1 MRFRLL
7 ATLFAV
13 VALAGCGGSSAPN
26 GSGGGNAYVR
36 FLNGSPD
43 QPAIDFDLPAG
54 TRYIPDLNYKALT
67 AYQSIAAGTYSI
79 GATAVGSPNA
89 LTFTSG
95 GVVYPAE
102 NNSFVVEAN
111 HRYSVVLGGSKT
123 NADLTLCIFDE
134 QLFTTAS
141 TSAAVQFNNCS
152 PTNSSV
158 TGTIT
163 AGYYPIGSPTAA
175 SAVGVATLSESTGS
189 GVVALPAS
197 AANGIGF
204 YAVTPVGDTIT
215 PVQMDPNDTTNAL
228 PFVSDQNA
236 SIFILDGAIGLST
249 LTLVGTFDT
258 NN

>member
-1 MRFRLL
+1 VRFRFL
-7 ATLFAV
+7 ATFFAV
-13 VALAGCGGSSAPN
+13 VALAGCGGSSAPT
-26 GSGGGNAYVR
+26 GSASGSAYVR

-67 AYQSIAAGTYSI
+67 AYQTIAVGTYSV

-102 NNSFVVEAN
+102 NNSFVVQAN
-111 HRYSVVLGGSKT
+111 HRYTVVLGGSKT
-123 NADLTLCIFDE
+123 NLNLGVCIFDE

-141 TSAAVQFNNCS
+141 TRAAVQFNNCS
-152 PTNSSV
+152 PTNSSTV
-158 TGTIT
+158 GTIAVGYFPYTNST
-163 AGYYPIGSPTAA
+163 AGSPVLITN
-175 SAVGVATLSESTGS
+175 LSYQSGS
-189 GVVALPAS
+189 GISLLPTS
-197 AANGIGF
+197 AANGIGL
-204 YAVTPVGDTIT
+204 YAVAPGTGTILPVNLDA
-215 PVQMDPNDTTNAL
+215 NDTTNAL

-236 SIFILDGAIGLST
+236 SIFVLDGPIGGST
-249 LTLVGTFDT
+249 LTMIGAFDP